1 MAAGEGDRRENA
13 AESGA
18 LACESKRGV
27 RERMASRLVG
37 QFSGFEQD
45 MVVLEAQVKSAFRA
59 SRKALADDMRLCLQ
73 DHVEADVYD
82 RFQPTEYVR
91 RGENG
96 GLADMQVS
104 ATVYSD
110 ERLGGMELTLLYQPD
125 GSRDGEGSKIENAV
139 SGDDLV
145 NRIEKKDP
153 EYNWKR
159 KPKKRPFFR
168 NFVREMIEGNRAEET
183 LVRAMNAVSPA
194 LEMVAD
200 GDVTR
205 ESEDWR

>member
-1 MAAGEGDRRENA
+1 MVSMTGSFSGLEEDMAA
-13 AESGA
+13 
-18 LACESKRGV
+18 
-27 RERMASRLVG
+27 
-37 QFSGFEQD
+37 
-45 MVVLEAQVKSAFRA
+45 LEAEVKNAFRA
-59 SRKALADDMRLCLQ
+59 SRKALADDMRSCLEN
-73 DHVEADVYD
+73 HIEADVYD
-82 RFQPTEYVR
+82 EFQPQKYVR
-91 RGENG
+91 RRDSG
-96 GLADMQVS
+96 GLSDMQ
-104 ATVYSD
+104 ANTTVYSD